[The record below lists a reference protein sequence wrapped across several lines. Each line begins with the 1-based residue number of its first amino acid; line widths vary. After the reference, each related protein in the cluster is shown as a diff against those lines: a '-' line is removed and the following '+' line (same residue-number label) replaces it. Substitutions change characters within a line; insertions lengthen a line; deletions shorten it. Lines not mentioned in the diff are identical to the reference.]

1 MEILDYILFYILLK
15 KCCIHMEM
23 SQLPLKSCQIY
34 DYAWR
39 LWPFR
44 RDRSFVLLLALAFTK
59 DCHNLVSFYDN
70 KEVLKTYS

>member
-1 MEILDYILFYILLK
+1 
-15 KCCIHMEM
+15 MEM

-70 KEVLKTYS
+70 KEVLKT